1 MQVGGFLASWI
12 IAYGMVQAI
21 VPKLI
26 KRGHNGCGPDGRTA
40 KIWAFMLASIPALIA
55 MGLSFNFQPEFI
67 LLGGGFLFLVLYLP
81 LTPPFIPI

>member
-1 MQVGGFLASWI
+1 
-12 IAYGMVQAI
+12 
-21 VPKLI
+21 
-26 KRGHNGCGPDGRTA
+26 
-40 KIWAFMLASIPALIA
+40 MLASIPALIA